1 MTKLLVNL
9 FFIVSIMVIVVAA
22 VYLFSDQVEIE
33 KPIIEEI
40 KPQYKFITIESGDL
54 VPTQEYLDLEKRIA
68 EYPVIKINQPD
79 FHPKLKTYQVTITK

>member
-1 MTKLLVNL
+1 
-9 FFIVSIMVIVVAA
+9 MVIVVAA

-54 VPTQEYLDLEKRIA
+54 VPTQEYLDLQKRIA
-68 EYPVIKINQPD
+68 DYKLNNFKKPKPEPI
-79 FHPKLKTYQVTITK
+79 KLKTYTLVVKE